1 MNLKSILEIK
11 VSEEETVNNSSSY
24 RYIAEMLDFLKIP
37 FSSSVRDDAP
47 RVYPKPLDTSYYLV
61 FRLNREITHPE
72 CIHYLSEIIQGRA
85 GLLCVLSSEC
95 YSYSYKLIID
105 N

>member
-47 RVYPKPLDTSYYLV
+47 RVYPKPLDT
-61 FRLNREITHPE
+61 
-72 CIHYLSEIIQGRA
+72 
-85 GLLCVLSSEC
+85 
-95 YSYSYKLIID
+95 
-105 N
+105 